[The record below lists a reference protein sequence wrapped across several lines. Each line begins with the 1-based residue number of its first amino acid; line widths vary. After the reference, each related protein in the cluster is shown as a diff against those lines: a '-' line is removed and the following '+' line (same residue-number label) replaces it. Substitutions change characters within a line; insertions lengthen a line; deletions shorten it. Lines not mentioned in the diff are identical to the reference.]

1 MPSRGSHTSLYAIG
15 RLKPAVSVMA
25 ARTEMQ
31 TNAGSDVLLV
41 PLADRVVGDMA
52 PTLTVLAGAVTLLL
66 LIACVNLAVLLLNK
80 SASRAR
86 EFSIRAA
93 IGAGRWNLIRQLLIE
108 QGLLVVTGGVIGA
121 PAGADGSRHARRGR
135 RPAGRHHAR
144 GLLPAGAVGH
154 SRRSAGRPAV
164 RIGERPSFSSIGAGD
179 DLLDHAQT
187 EEVRCFEQR
196 WVIERQLGHLDG
208 P

>member
-1 MPSRGSHTSLYAIG
+1 
-15 RLKPAVSVMA
+15 
-25 ARTEMQ
+25 
-31 TNAGSDVLLV
+31 VLLV
-41 PLADRVVGDMA
+41 PLADRVVGDIS

-121 PAGADGSRHARRGR
+121 PAGAAILGR
-135 RPAGRHHAR
+135 RPGPS
-144 GLLPAGAVGH
+144 GVSSSG
-154 SRRSAGRPAV
+154 SR
-164 RIGERPSFSSIGAGD
+164 
-179 DLLDHAQT
+179 
-187 EEVRCFEQR
+187 
-196 WVIERQLGHLDG
+196 
-208 P
+208 